1 MPGILIE
8 LTNRCNLSCQHCLD
22 GRHRGDGELKIEI
35 LERILQNA
43 RGHGFDHLSFTG
55 GEPTLHPRFTEMLT
69 MVSEAGYNFGFV
81 TNGWNFTR
89 IYEKL
94 LPHHNRLT
102 GITFSLEGAR
112 EETHDR
118 LRGKGSYRRVM
129 QAISICVVKDIPF
142 TFNTVITSHNRGELH
157 EIAEIATKLG
167 SRGLRFGHLISTPRI
182 VSGNMDLSPVERRQT
197 EVIIWQLQKTFSIP
211 IVMAPGYYT
220 TELFPCAPLQMQEI
234 NIDWRGNITMC
245 CNLSGHGEDVG
256 NDDIMGNLSEMSFSE
271 AYGRLVQAN
280 GKFQKEKLEH
290 HSNGKFRDSDY
301 FPCWYCLN
309 YFKKVDWLK
318 KFPSN
323 DWSRGVWMKD
333 GNCLISS

>member
-8 LTNRCNLSCQHCLD
+8 LTNRCNLSCHHCLD
-22 GRHRGDGELKIEI
+22 GRHRGAGDLKIEI
-35 LERILQNA
+35 IERILQNA
-43 RGHGFDHLSFTG
+43 REHGFDHLSFTG
-55 GEPTLHPRFTEMLT
+55 GEPTLHPRFIEMLT

-94 LPHHNRLT
+94 LPHRNSLT
-102 GITFSLEGAR
+102 GITFSLEGAK

-118 LRGKGSYRRVM
+118 LRGRGSYRRVM
-129 QAISICVVKDIPF
+129 QAVSICVVKDIPF

-157 EIAEIATKLG
+157 EIAEISAKLG

-197 EVIIWQLQKTFSIP
+197 EVIIWQLQKTLSIP

-220 TELFPCAPLQMQEI
+220 TDLFPCAPLKMQEI
-234 NIDWRGNITMC
+234 NIDWRGNVTMC

-256 NDDIMGNLSEMSFSE
+256 NDDIIGNLNEMSFSE
-271 AYGRLVQAN
+271 AYGRLIQVN
-280 GKFQKEKLEH
+280 GKFQKDKLEH

-318 KFPSN
+318 EFPEN
-323 DWSRGVWMKD
+323 PWSRGVWTKD